1 MYIFCFLRMGFPCT
15 SVGVAIQ
22 NHKGPVAVFLIT
34 LSTCALS
41 LTKQTRQLCERNI
54 ARIAKAASHNLP
66 RKSSLNVSFV
76 LYCTVLSCPD
86 HGDYDD
92 HGDQEEVGG
101 CTQGSWR
108 LSDQMQAHCLV
119 DCSE

>member
-1 MYIFCFLRMGFPCT
+1 MQPAL
-15 SVGVAIQ
+15 
-22 NHKGPVAVFLIT
+22 HK
-34 LSTCALS
+34 
-41 LTKQTRQLCERNI
+41 
-54 ARIAKAASHNLP
+54 LP

-108 LSDQMQAHCLV
+108 LSDQMRASIALNDESSVTHLV
-119 DCSE
+119 LYVGIKLLWQLKRIGVDLSNLDHLVRSALP